1 MTYNQLWKRLTAIYN
16 EREAQAIVR
25 TVLDALFGM
34 SLTDICLGKVT
45 QLSADDTTRLEKI
58 IQRLEKSEPVQY
70 VLGAEWFA
78 GRLFSVAPGV
88 LIPRPETEALVQ
100 WACDEAKEKEKED
113 NSKEERGEEEEG
125 SRKGEGSKKD
135 EAPKKEE
142 AQRKE
147 DASKKEEQL
156 LSSPS
161 KEEKEGSKK
170 GEASKKEEQ
179 LLSSPSKEEKEGSKK
194 GEASKKEE
202 QLLSSPSKEEK
213 EGSKKGE
220 ASKKEEQLLSSPSKE
235 EKEGLRKEA
244 EAPHPSILDIGTGSG
259 CIAIT
264 VALALPKAR
273 VTAWD
278 ISTDALT
285 IAAGNAHRLGASVRF
300 EHQDALSAPDDEER
314 WDVIVSNPPYICD
327 RERAD
332 MSDNVL
338 SYEPELALFVPDS
351 DPLLFYRAITRYA
364 SKALKPGG
372 RLLFETNTA
381 YAHEVAQA
389 MADEG
394 FTAIEVRND
403 CFGKPRMV
411 KGAFLKVKK

>member
-58 IQRLEKSEPVQY
+58 MQRLEKSEPVQY
-70 VLGAEWFA
+70 VLGAGWFA
-78 GRLFSVAPGV
+78 GRLFDVAPGV
-88 LIPRPETEALVQ
+88 LIPRPETEDLVK

-113 NSKEERGEEEEG
+113 NSKEERGKEEKEV
-125 SRKGEGSKKD
+125 SKKGE
-135 EAPKKEE
+135 AP
-142 AQRKE
+142 Q
-147 DASKKEEQL
+147 KEEQL
-156 LSSPS
+156 LSSPL
-161 KEEKEGSKK
+161 KEEEEGLRK
-170 GEASKKEEQ
+170 GKDASQKEEQ
-179 LLSSPSKEEKEGSKK
+179 LLSSP
-194 GEASKKEE
+194 
-202 QLLSSPSKEEK
+202 L
-213 EGSKKGE
+213 
-220 ASKKEEQLLSSPSKE
+220 KE
-235 EKEGLRKEA
+235 EKEGLRKGEDA
-244 EAPHPSILDIGTGSG
+244 SQKEEQLLSSLFKNNKEVSEKGEEAPHPSILDIGTGSG

-264 VALALPKAR
+264 VALALPQAR

-278 ISTDALT
+278 ISTDALA

-300 EHQDALSAPDDEER
+300 EHQDALNAPDDEER

-338 SYEPELALFVPDS
+338 SYEPELALFVPDN
-351 DPLLFYRAITRYA
+351 DPLLFYRAIARYA

-381 YAHEVAQA
+381 YVHEVAQA
-389 MADEG
+389 LANEG

-411 KGAFLKVKK
+411 KGTFFKGKKVKR

>member
-58 IQRLEKSEPVQY
+58 MQRLEKSEPVQY
-70 VLGAEWFA
+70 VLGAGWFA
-78 GRLFSVAPGV
+78 GRLFDVAPGV
-88 LIPRPETEALVQ
+88 LIPRPETEDLVK

-113 NSKEERGEEEEG
+113 NSKEERGKEEKEV
-125 SRKGEGSKKD
+125 SKKGE
-135 EAPKKEE
+135 AP
-142 AQRKE
+142 Q
-147 DASKKEEQL
+147 KEEQL
-156 LSSPS
+156 LSSPL
-161 KEEKEGSKK
+161 KEEE
-170 GEASKKEEQ
+170 
-179 LLSSPSKEEKEGSKK
+179 
-194 GEASKKEE
+194 
-202 QLLSSPSKEEK
+202 
-213 EGSKKGE
+213 
-220 ASKKEEQLLSSPSKE
+220 
-235 EKEGLRKEA
+235 EGLRKGKDASQKEEQPLSSPLKEEEKGLRKGKDA
-244 EAPHPSILDIGTGSG
+244 SQKEEQHLSSLLKSNKEVSEKGEEVPHPSILDIGTGSG

-264 VALALPKAR
+264 VALALPQAR

-278 ISTDALT
+278 ISTDALA

-327 RERAD
+327 KERAD

-351 DPLLFYRAITRYA
+351 DPLLFYRAIARYA

-389 MADEG
+389 MANEG

-403 CFGKPRMV
+403 CFGKARMV
-411 KGAFLKVKK
+411 KGDFLKVKR

>member
-58 IQRLEKSEPVQY
+58 MQRLEKSEPVQY

-78 GRLFSVAPGV
+78 GRLFDVAPGV
-88 LIPRPETEALVQ
+88 LIPRPETEDLVK

-113 NSKEERGEEEEG
+113 NSKEERG
-125 SRKGEGSKKD
+125 
-135 EAPKKEE
+135 
-142 AQRKE
+142 
-147 DASKKEEQL
+147 
-156 LSSPS
+156 
-161 KEEKEGSKK
+161 KEEKEVSKK
-170 GEASKKEEQ
+170 GEV
-179 LLSSPSKEEKEGSKK
+179 
-194 GEASKKEE
+194 
-202 QLLSSPSKEEK
+202 
-213 EGSKKGE
+213 
-220 ASKKEEQLLSSPSKE
+220 
-235 EKEGLRKEA
+235 
-244 EAPHPSILDIGTGSG
+244 PHPSILDIGTGSG

-264 VALALPKAR
+264 VALALPQAR

-278 ISTDALT
+278 ISTDALA

-300 EHQDALSAPDDEER
+300 EHQDALSAPDDKER

-351 DPLLFYRAITRYA
+351 DPLLFYRAIARYA

-381 YAHEVAQA
+381 YAHEVAQT
-389 MADEG
+389 MANEG

-411 KGAFLKVKK
+411 KGDFIREE

>member
-1 MTYNQLWKRLTAIYN
+1 MTYNQLWKRLTVIYN

-25 TVLDALFGM
+25 TVLDVLFGM

-58 IQRLEKSEPVQY
+58 MQRLEKSEPVQY

-78 GRLFSVAPGV
+78 GRLFDVAPGV
-88 LIPRPETEALVQ
+88 LIPRPETEELVK
-100 WACDEAKEKEKED
+100 WTCDEAKEKEKED
-113 NSKEERGEEEEG
+113 NSKEERG
-125 SRKGEGSKKD
+125 
-135 EAPKKEE
+135 
-142 AQRKE
+142 
-147 DASKKEEQL
+147 
-156 LSSPS
+156 
-161 KEEKEGSKK
+161 KEEKEVSKK
-170 GEASKKEEQ
+170 GE
-179 LLSSPSKEEKEGSKK
+179 
-194 GEASKKEE
+194 
-202 QLLSSPSKEEK
+202 
-213 EGSKKGE
+213 
-220 ASKKEEQLLSSPSKE
+220 
-235 EKEGLRKEA
+235 

-264 VALALPKAR
+264 VALALPQAR

-278 ISTDALT
+278 ISTDALA

-351 DPLLFYRAITRYA
+351 DPLLFYRAIARYA

-381 YAHEVAQA
+381 YAHEVAQV
-389 MADEG
+389 MADKG

-411 KGAFLKVKK
+411 KGAFIREE

>member
-58 IQRLEKSEPVQY
+58 MQRLEKSEPVQY

-78 GRLFSVAPGV
+78 GRLFDVAPGV
-88 LIPRPETEALVQ
+88 LIPRPETEDLVK

-113 NSKEERGEEEEG
+113 NSKEERGKEEKEV
-125 SRKGEGSKKD
+125 SKKGE
-135 EAPKKEE
+135 AP
-142 AQRKE
+142 Q
-147 DASKKEEQL
+147 KEEQL
-156 LSSPS
+156 LSSTL
-161 KEEKEGSKK
+161 KEEE
-170 GEASKKEEQ
+170 
-179 LLSSPSKEEKEGSKK
+179 
-194 GEASKKEE
+194 
-202 QLLSSPSKEEK
+202 
-213 EGSKKGE
+213 
-220 ASKKEEQLLSSPSKE
+220 
-235 EKEGLRKEA
+235 EGLRKGKDASQKEEQPLSSPLKEEEERLRKGKDA
-244 EAPHPSILDIGTGSG
+244 SQKEEQHLSSLLKSNKEVSEKGEEVPHPSILDIGTGSG

-264 VALALPKAR
+264 VALALPQAR

-278 ISTDALT
+278 ISTDALA

-300 EHQDALSAPDDEER
+300 EHQDALNAPDDEER

-327 RERAD
+327 KERAD

-351 DPLLFYRAITRYA
+351 DPLLFYRAIARYA

-381 YAHEVAQA
+381 YVHEVAQA
-389 MADEG
+389 MANEG

-403 CFGKPRMV
+403 CFGKARMV
-411 KGAFLKVKK
+411 KGDFLKVKK

>member
-1 MTYNQLWKRLTAIYN
+1 MTYNQLWKRLTVIYN

-25 TVLDALFGM
+25 TVLDVLFGM

-58 IQRLEKSEPVQY
+58 MQRLEKSEPVQY

-78 GRLFSVAPGV
+78 GRLFDVAPGV
-88 LIPRPETEALVQ
+88 LIPRPETEDLVK

-113 NSKEERGEEEEG
+113 NSKEERG
-125 SRKGEGSKKD
+125 
-135 EAPKKEE
+135 
-142 AQRKE
+142 
-147 DASKKEEQL
+147 
-156 LSSPS
+156 
-161 KEEKEGSKK
+161 KEEKEVSKK
-170 GEASKKEEQ
+170 GE
-179 LLSSPSKEEKEGSKK
+179 
-194 GEASKKEE
+194 
-202 QLLSSPSKEEK
+202 
-213 EGSKKGE
+213 
-220 ASKKEEQLLSSPSKE
+220 
-235 EKEGLRKEA
+235 

-264 VALALPKAR
+264 VALALPQAR

-278 ISTDALT
+278 ISTDALA

-351 DPLLFYRAITRYA
+351 DPLLFYRAIARYA

-381 YAHEVAQA
+381 YAHEVAQV
-389 MADEG
+389 MANEG

-411 KGAFLKVKK
+411 KGAFIREEGRVKNEE

>member
-58 IQRLEKSEPVQY
+58 MQRLEKSEPVQY

-78 GRLFSVAPGV
+78 GRLFDVAPGV
-88 LIPRPETEALVQ
+88 LIPRPETEYLVK
-100 WACDEAKEKEKED
+100 WACDEAKEKED
-113 NSKEERGEEEEG
+113 NSKEERG
-125 SRKGEGSKKD
+125 
-135 EAPKKEE
+135 KEE
-142 AQRKE
+142 KE
-147 DASKKEEQL
+147 DSKKEEV
-156 LSSPS
+156 
-161 KEEKEGSKK
+161 
-170 GEASKKEEQ
+170 
-179 LLSSPSKEEKEGSKK
+179 
-194 GEASKKEE
+194 
-202 QLLSSPSKEEK
+202 
-213 EGSKKGE
+213 
-220 ASKKEEQLLSSPSKE
+220 
-235 EKEGLRKEA
+235 
-244 EAPHPSILDIGTGSG
+244 PHPSILDIGTGSG

-264 VALALPKAR
+264 VALALPQAR

-278 ISTDALT
+278 ISTDALA

-351 DPLLFYRAITRYA
+351 DPLLFYRAIARYA

-389 MADEG
+389 MANEG

-411 KGAFLKVKK
+411 KGDFIREE

>member
-1 MTYNQLWKRLTAIYN
+1 MTYNQLWKRLTVIYN

-58 IQRLEKSEPVQY
+58 MQRLEKSEPVQY

-78 GRLFSVAPGV
+78 GRLFDVAPGV
-88 LIPRPETEALVQ
+88 LIPRPETEDLVK
-100 WACDEAKEKEKED
+100 WACDEAKEKEKQD
-113 NSKEERGEEEEG
+113 NSKEERG
-125 SRKGEGSKKD
+125 
-135 EAPKKEE
+135 
-142 AQRKE
+142 
-147 DASKKEEQL
+147 
-156 LSSPS
+156 
-161 KEEKEGSKK
+161 KEEKEVSKK
-170 GEASKKEEQ
+170 GE
-179 LLSSPSKEEKEGSKK
+179 
-194 GEASKKEE
+194 
-202 QLLSSPSKEEK
+202 
-213 EGSKKGE
+213 
-220 ASKKEEQLLSSPSKE
+220 
-235 EKEGLRKEA
+235 

-264 VALALPKAR
+264 VALALPQAR

-278 ISTDALT
+278 ISTDALA

-351 DPLLFYRAITRYA
+351 DPLLFYRAIAHYA

-381 YAHEVAQA
+381 YAHEVAQT

-411 KGAFLKVKK
+411 KGAFIREE

>member
-58 IQRLEKSEPVQY
+58 MQRLEKSEPVQY
-70 VLGAEWFA
+70 VLGAGWFA
-78 GRLFSVAPGV
+78 GRLFDVAPGV
-88 LIPRPETEALVQ
+88 LIPRPETEDLVK

-113 NSKEERGEEEEG
+113 NSKEERGKEEKEI
-125 SRKGEGSKKD
+125 SKKGE
-135 EAPKKEE
+135 AP
-142 AQRKE
+142 Q
-147 DASKKEEQL
+147 KEEQL
-156 LSSPS
+156 LSSPL
-161 KEEKEGSKK
+161 KEEEEGLRK
-170 GEASKKEEQ
+170 GEDASQKEEQ
-179 LLSSPSKEEKEGSKK
+179 PLSS
-194 GEASKKEE
+194 
-202 QLLSSPSKEEK
+202 LL
-213 EGSKKGE
+213 
-220 ASKKEEQLLSSPSKE
+220 KE
-235 EKEGLRKEA
+235 EKEGLRKGEDA
-244 EAPHPSILDIGTGSG
+244 SQKEEQHLSSLLKSNKEVSEKGEEVPHPSILDIGTGSG

-264 VALALPKAR
+264 VALALPQAR

-278 ISTDALT
+278 ISTDALA

-300 EHQDALSAPDDEER
+300 EHQDALNAPDDEER

-338 SYEPELALFVPDS
+338 SYEPKLALFVPDS
-351 DPLLFYRAITRYA
+351 DPLLFYRAIARYA

-381 YAHEVAQA
+381 YVHEVAQT

-411 KGAFLKVKK
+411 KGTFFKGKKVKR

>member
-58 IQRLEKSEPVQY
+58 MQRLEKSEPVQY

-78 GRLFSVAPGV
+78 GRLFDVAPGV
-88 LIPRPETEALVQ
+88 LIPRPETEDLVK

-113 NSKEERGEEEEG
+113 NSKEERGKEEKEI
-125 SRKGEGSKKD
+125 SKKGE
-135 EAPKKEE
+135 AP
-142 AQRKE
+142 Q
-147 DASKKEEQL
+147 KEEQL
-156 LSSPS
+156 LSSP
-161 KEEKEGSKK
+161 
-170 GEASKKEEQ
+170 
-179 LLSSPSKEEKEGSKK
+179 L
-194 GEASKKEE
+194 
-202 QLLSSPSKEEK
+202 
-213 EGSKKGE
+213 
-220 ASKKEEQLLSSPSKE
+220 KE
-235 EKEGLRKEA
+235 EKEGLRKWEDA
-244 EAPHPSILDIGTGSG
+244 PQKEEQPLSSLLKEEKEGLRKGEDASQKEEQPLSSLLKNNKEVSEKGEEVPHPSILDIGTGSG

-264 VALALPKAR
+264 VALALPQAR

-278 ISTDALT
+278 ISTDALA

-300 EHQDALSAPDDEER
+300 EHQDALNAPDDEER

-327 RERAD
+327 KERAD

-351 DPLLFYRAITRYA
+351 DPLLFYRAIARYA

-381 YAHEVAQA
+381 YVHEVAQA
-389 MADEG
+389 MANEG

-411 KGAFLKVKK
+411 KGDFLKVKK

>member
-1 MTYNQLWKRLTAIYN
+1 MTYNQLWKRLTVIYN

-58 IQRLEKSEPVQY
+58 MQRLEKSEPVQY

-78 GRLFSVAPGV
+78 GRLFDVAPGV
-88 LIPRPETEALVQ
+88 LIPRPETEDLVK

-113 NSKEERGEEEEG
+113 NSKEERGKEEKEVSKKREAQKKEEQPLSSPLKEEEEG
-125 SRKGEGSKKD
+125 LRKGK
-135 EAPKKEE
+135 
-142 AQRKE
+142 
-147 DASKKEEQL
+147 DASQKEEQL
-156 LSSPS
+156 LSSLFKNN
-161 KEEKEGSKK
+161 KEVPEK
-170 GEASKKEEQ
+170 GE
-179 LLSSPSKEEKEGSKK
+179 
-194 GEASKKEE
+194 
-202 QLLSSPSKEEK
+202 
-213 EGSKKGE
+213 
-220 ASKKEEQLLSSPSKE
+220 
-235 EKEGLRKEA
+235 

-264 VALALPKAR
+264 VALALPQAR

-278 ISTDALT
+278 ISTDALA

-351 DPLLFYRAITRYA
+351 DPLLFYRAIARYA

-381 YAHEVAQA
+381 YTHEVAQV

-411 KGAFLKVKK
+411 KGAFIREE

>member
-58 IQRLEKSEPVQY
+58 MQRLEKSEPVQY
-70 VLGAEWFA
+70 VLGAGWFA
-78 GRLFSVAPGV
+78 GRLFDVAPGV
-88 LIPRPETEALVQ
+88 LIPRPETEDLVK

-113 NSKEERGEEEEG
+113 NSKEERGKEEKEV
-125 SRKGEGSKKD
+125 SKKGE
-135 EAPKKEE
+135 AP
-142 AQRKE
+142 Q
-147 DASKKEEQL
+147 KEEQL
-156 LSSPS
+156 LSSPL
-161 KEEKEGSKK
+161 KEEE
-170 GEASKKEEQ
+170 
-179 LLSSPSKEEKEGSKK
+179 
-194 GEASKKEE
+194 
-202 QLLSSPSKEEK
+202 
-213 EGSKKGE
+213 
-220 ASKKEEQLLSSPSKE
+220 
-235 EKEGLRKEA
+235 EGLRKGKDASQKEEQPLSSPLKEEEEGLRKGKDA
-244 EAPHPSILDIGTGSG
+244 SQKEEQPLSSLLKSNKEVSEKGEEVPHPSILDIGTGSG

-264 VALALPKAR
+264 VALALPQAR

-278 ISTDALT
+278 ISTDALA

-300 EHQDALSAPDDEER
+300 EHQDALNAPDDEER

-351 DPLLFYRAITRYA
+351 DPLLFYRAIARYA

-389 MADEG
+389 MANEG

-411 KGAFLKVKK
+411 KGDFLKVKK

>member
-88 LIPRPETEALVQ
+88 LIPRPETEDLVK

-113 NSKEERGEEEEG
+113 NSKEERG
-125 SRKGEGSKKD
+125 
-135 EAPKKEE
+135 
-142 AQRKE
+142 
-147 DASKKEEQL
+147 
-156 LSSPS
+156 
-161 KEEKEGSKK
+161 KEEKED
-170 GEASKKEEQ
+170 SKKE
-179 LLSSPSKEEKEGSKK
+179 
-194 GEASKKEE
+194 
-202 QLLSSPSKEEK
+202 
-213 EGSKKGE
+213 
-220 ASKKEEQLLSSPSKE
+220 
-235 EKEGLRKEA
+235 

-264 VALALPKAR
+264 VALALPQAR

-278 ISTDALT
+278 ISTDALA

-351 DPLLFYRAITRYA
+351 DPLLFYRAIARYA

-389 MADEG
+389 MANEG

-411 KGAFLKVKK
+411 KGAFIREELIK

>member
-58 IQRLEKSEPVQY
+58 MQRLEKSEPVQY

-78 GRLFSVAPGV
+78 GRLFDVAPGV
-88 LIPRPETEALVQ
+88 LIPRPETEDLVK

-113 NSKEERGEEEEG
+113 NSKEERGKEEKEV
-125 SRKGEGSKKD
+125 SKKGE
-135 EAPKKEE
+135 AP
-142 AQRKE
+142 Q
-147 DASKKEEQL
+147 KEEQL
-156 LSSPS
+156 LSSPL
-161 KEEKEGSKK
+161 KEEE
-170 GEASKKEEQ
+170 
-179 LLSSPSKEEKEGSKK
+179 
-194 GEASKKEE
+194 
-202 QLLSSPSKEEK
+202 
-213 EGSKKGE
+213 
-220 ASKKEEQLLSSPSKE
+220 
-235 EKEGLRKEA
+235 EGLRKGKDASQKE
-244 EAPHPSILDIGTGSG
+244 EQPLSSLLKNNKEVSEKGEEVPHPSILDIGTGSG

-264 VALALPKAR
+264 VALALPQAR

-278 ISTDALT
+278 ISTDALA

-327 RERAD
+327 KERAD

-351 DPLLFYRAITRYA
+351 DPLLFYRAIARYA

-381 YAHEVAQA
+381 YVHEVAQA
-389 MADEG
+389 MANEG

-411 KGAFLKVKK
+411 KGDFLKVKKG

>member
-58 IQRLEKSEPVQY
+58 MQRLEKSEPVQY

-78 GRLFSVAPGV
+78 GRLFDVAPGV
-88 LIPRPETEALVQ
+88 LIPRPETEELVK
-100 WACDEAKEKEKED
+100 WTCDEAKEKEKED
-113 NSKEERGEEEEG
+113 NSKEERG
-125 SRKGEGSKKD
+125 
-135 EAPKKEE
+135 
-142 AQRKE
+142 
-147 DASKKEEQL
+147 
-156 LSSPS
+156 
-161 KEEKEGSKK
+161 KEEKEVSKK
-170 GEASKKEEQ
+170 GE
-179 LLSSPSKEEKEGSKK
+179 
-194 GEASKKEE
+194 
-202 QLLSSPSKEEK
+202 
-213 EGSKKGE
+213 
-220 ASKKEEQLLSSPSKE
+220 
-235 EKEGLRKEA
+235 

-264 VALALPKAR
+264 VALALPQAR

-278 ISTDALT
+278 ISTDALA

-338 SYEPELALFVPDS
+338 SYEPELALFVPDN
-351 DPLLFYRAITRYA
+351 DPLLFYRAIAHYA
-364 SKALKPGG
+364 SKALKPSG

-381 YAHEVAQA
+381 YAHEVAQT

-411 KGAFLKVKK
+411 KGAFIREE

>member
-78 GRLFSVAPGV
+78 GRLFGVAPGV
-88 LIPRPETEALVQ
+88 LIPRPETEDLVK

-113 NSKEERGEEEEG
+113 NSKKERGKEEKED
-125 SRKGEGSKKD
+125 SKKG

-142 AQRKE
+142 QN
-147 DASKKEEQL
+147 
-156 LSSPS
+156 LSSPL
-161 KEEKEGSKK
+161 KEEKEGLR
-170 GEASKKEEQ
+170 KEE
-179 LLSSPSKEEKEGSKK
+179 
-194 GEASKKEE
+194 
-202 QLLSSPSKEEK
+202 
-213 EGSKKGE
+213 E

-235 EKEGLRKEA
+235 EKEGLRKEEEA
-244 EAPHPSILDIGTGSG
+244 PKKEEQLQSSPFKNNKEVSKKGEEAPHPSILDIGTGSG

-264 VALALPKAR
+264 VALTMPQAC

-278 ISTDALT
+278 ISPDALA
-285 IAAGNAHRLGASVRF
+285 IAAGNAHKLGASVRF
-300 EHQDALSAPDDEER
+300 EHQDALSAPDDKER

-351 DPLLFYRAITRYA
+351 DPLLFYRAIAHYA

-411 KGAFLKVKK
+411 KGAVLKVKK

>member
-58 IQRLEKSEPVQY
+58 MQRLEKSEPVQY

-78 GRLFSVAPGV
+78 GRLFDVAPGV
-88 LIPRPETEALVQ
+88 LIPRPETEDLVK
-100 WACDEAKEKEKED
+100 WTCDEAKEKEKED
-113 NSKEERGEEEEG
+113 NSKEERGKEEKENPK
-125 SRKGEGSKKD
+125 KGE
-135 EAPKKEE
+135 
-142 AQRKE
+142 AQ
-147 DASKKEEQL
+147 KKEEQL
-156 LSSPS
+156 LSSLLKNN
-161 KEEKEGSKK
+161 KEVPKK
-170 GEASKKEEQ
+170 GE
-179 LLSSPSKEEKEGSKK
+179 
-194 GEASKKEE
+194 
-202 QLLSSPSKEEK
+202 
-213 EGSKKGE
+213 
-220 ASKKEEQLLSSPSKE
+220 
-235 EKEGLRKEA
+235 

-264 VALALPKAR
+264 VALTLPQAR

-278 ISTDALT
+278 ISTDALA

-338 SYEPELALFVPDS
+338 SYEPELALFVPDN
-351 DPLLFYRAITRYA
+351 DPFLFYRAIASYA

-389 MADEG
+389 MANEG

-411 KGAFLKVKK
+411 KGDFFKGKKVKR

>member
-1 MTYNQLWKRLTAIYN
+1 MTYNQLWKRLTVIYN

-58 IQRLEKSEPVQY
+58 MQRLEKSEPVQY

-78 GRLFSVAPGV
+78 GRLFDVAPGV
-88 LIPRPETEALVQ
+88 LIPRPETEDLVK
-100 WACDEAKEKEKED
+100 WTCDEAKEKEKED
-113 NSKEERGEEEEG
+113 NSKEERG
-125 SRKGEGSKKD
+125 
-135 EAPKKEE
+135 
-142 AQRKE
+142 
-147 DASKKEEQL
+147 
-156 LSSPS
+156 
-161 KEEKEGSKK
+161 KEEKEVSEK
-170 GEASKKEEQ
+170 GE
-179 LLSSPSKEEKEGSKK
+179 
-194 GEASKKEE
+194 
-202 QLLSSPSKEEK
+202 
-213 EGSKKGE
+213 
-220 ASKKEEQLLSSPSKE
+220 
-235 EKEGLRKEA
+235 

-264 VALALPKAR
+264 VALALPQAR

-278 ISTDALT
+278 ISTDALA

-300 EHQDALSAPDDEER
+300 EHQDALSAPDDEAC

-332 MSDNVL
+332 MSDNVI
-338 SYEPELALFVPDS
+338 SYEPELALFVPDN
-351 DPLLFYRAITRYA
+351 DPLLFYHAIARYA

-381 YAHEVAQA
+381 YAHEVAQT
-389 MADEG
+389 MANEG

-411 KGAFLKVKK
+411 KGAFIREE

>member
-1 MTYNQLWKRLTAIYN
+1 MTYNQLWKRLTVIYN

-58 IQRLEKSEPVQY
+58 MQRLEKSEPVQY

-78 GRLFSVAPGV
+78 GRLFDVAPGV
-88 LIPRPETEALVQ
+88 LIPRPETEDLVK

-113 NSKEERGEEEEG
+113 NSKEERG
-125 SRKGEGSKKD
+125 
-135 EAPKKEE
+135 
-142 AQRKE
+142 
-147 DASKKEEQL
+147 
-156 LSSPS
+156 
-161 KEEKEGSKK
+161 KEEKEVSKK
-170 GEASKKEEQ
+170 G
-179 LLSSPSKEEKEGSKK
+179 
-194 GEASKKEE
+194 
-202 QLLSSPSKEEK
+202 
-213 EGSKKGE
+213 
-220 ASKKEEQLLSSPSKE
+220 
-235 EKEGLRKEA
+235 

-264 VALALPKAR
+264 VALALPQAR

-278 ISTDALT
+278 ISTDALA

-300 EHQDALSAPDDEER
+300 EHQDALSAPDDEAC

-327 RERAD
+327 KERAD

-338 SYEPELALFVPDS
+338 SYEPELALFVPDN
-351 DPLLFYRAITRYA
+351 DPLLFYRAIARYA

-381 YAHEVAQA
+381 YAHEVAQV
-389 MADEG
+389 MANEG

-411 KGAFLKVKK
+411 KGAFIREE

>member
-58 IQRLEKSEPVQY
+58 MQRLEKSEPVQY

-78 GRLFSVAPGV
+78 GRLFDVAPGV
-88 LIPRPETEALVQ
+88 LIPRPETEDLVK
-100 WACDEAKEKEKED
+100 WACDEAKGKEKED
-113 NSKEERGEEEEG
+113 NSKEERGKEEKEV
-125 SRKGEGSKKD
+125 SKKR

-142 AQRKE
+142 QP
-147 DASKKEEQL
+147 
-156 LSSPS
+156 LSYP
-161 KEEKEGSKK
+161 
-170 GEASKKEEQ
+170 
-179 LLSSPSKEEKEGSKK
+179 L
-194 GEASKKEE
+194 
-202 QLLSSPSKEEK
+202 
-213 EGSKKGE
+213 
-220 ASKKEEQLLSSPSKE
+220 KE
-235 EKEGLRKEA
+235 EKEGLRKGEDA
-244 EAPHPSILDIGTGSG
+244 SQKEEQLLSSLLKNNKEVSKKGEEAPHPSILDIGTGSG

-264 VALALPKAR
+264 VALALPQAR

-278 ISTDALT
+278 ISTDALA

-300 EHQDALSAPDDEER
+300 EHQDALSAPDDEAC

>member
-58 IQRLEKSEPVQY
+58 MQRLEKSEPVQY

-78 GRLFSVAPGV
+78 GRLFDVAPGV
-88 LIPRPETEALVQ
+88 LIPRPETEDLVK

-113 NSKEERGEEEEG
+113 NSKEERGKEEKEI
-125 SRKGEGSKKD
+125 SKKGE
-135 EAPKKEE
+135 AP
-142 AQRKE
+142 Q
-147 DASKKEEQL
+147 KEEQL
-156 LSSPS
+156 LSSPL
-161 KEEKEGSKK
+161 KEEE
-170 GEASKKEEQ
+170 
-179 LLSSPSKEEKEGSKK
+179 
-194 GEASKKEE
+194 
-202 QLLSSPSKEEK
+202 
-213 EGSKKGE
+213 
-220 ASKKEEQLLSSPSKE
+220 
-235 EKEGLRKEA
+235 EGLRKGKDASQKE
-244 EAPHPSILDIGTGSG
+244 EQHLSSLLKSNKEVSEKGEEVPHPSILDIGTGSG

-264 VALALPKAR
+264 VALALPQAR

-278 ISTDALT
+278 ISTDALA

-327 RERAD
+327 KERAD

-351 DPLLFYRAITRYA
+351 DPLLFYRAIARYA

-381 YAHEVAQA
+381 YAHEVAQT
-389 MADEG
+389 MANEG

-411 KGAFLKVKK
+411 KGTFFKGKKVKR

>member
-58 IQRLEKSEPVQY
+58 MQRLEKSEPVQY

-78 GRLFSVAPGV
+78 GRLFDVAPGV
-88 LIPRPETEALVQ
+88 LIPRPETEDLVK
-100 WACDEAKEKEKED
+100 WACDEAKEKEKEKED
-113 NSKEERGEEEEG
+113 NSKEERGKEEKEVSKKREAQKKEEQPLSSPLKEEEEG
-125 SRKGEGSKKD
+125 LRKGK
-135 EAPKKEE
+135 
-142 AQRKE
+142 

-156 LSSPS
+156 LSSLFKNN
-161 KEEKEGSKK
+161 KEVPEK
-170 GEASKKEEQ
+170 GE
-179 LLSSPSKEEKEGSKK
+179 
-194 GEASKKEE
+194 
-202 QLLSSPSKEEK
+202 
-213 EGSKKGE
+213 
-220 ASKKEEQLLSSPSKE
+220 
-235 EKEGLRKEA
+235 

-264 VALALPKAR
+264 VALALPQAR

-278 ISTDALT
+278 ISTDALA

-300 EHQDALSAPDDEER
+300 EHQNALSAPDDEER

-338 SYEPELALFVPDS
+338 SYEPELALFVPDN
-351 DPLLFYRAITRYA
+351 DPLLFYRAIARYA

-381 YAHEVAQA
+381 YAHEVAQT

-411 KGAFLKVKK
+411 KGAFIREE

>member
-58 IQRLEKSEPVQY
+58 MQRLEKSEPVQY

-78 GRLFSVAPGV
+78 GRLFDVAPGV
-88 LIPRPETEALVQ
+88 LIPRPETEDLVK

-113 NSKEERGEEEEG
+113 NSKEERG
-125 SRKGEGSKKD
+125 
-135 EAPKKEE
+135 
-142 AQRKE
+142 
-147 DASKKEEQL
+147 
-156 LSSPS
+156 
-161 KEEKEGSKK
+161 KEEKEVSKK

-179 LLSSPSKEEKEGSKK
+179 PLSSPLKEEKEGLRK
-194 GEASKKEE
+194 GEDAPQKEE
-202 QLLSSPSKEEK
+202 QLLSSPLKEEEEGLRKGKDASQK
-213 EGSKKGE
+213 EEQHLSSLLKSNKEVSKKGE
-220 ASKKEEQLLSSPSKE
+220 EV
-235 EKEGLRKEA
+235 
-244 EAPHPSILDIGTGSG
+244 PHPLILDIGTGSG

-264 VALALPKAR
+264 VALALPQAR

-278 ISTDALT
+278 ISTDALA

-300 EHQDALSAPDDEER
+300 EHQDALNAPDDEER

-351 DPLLFYRAITRYA
+351 DPLLFYRAIARYA

-381 YAHEVAQA
+381 YVHEVAQA
-389 MADEG
+389 MANEG

-411 KGAFLKVKK
+411 KGDFLKVKKG

>member
-58 IQRLEKSEPVQY
+58 MQRLEKSEPVQY

-78 GRLFSVAPGV
+78 GRLFDVAPGV
-88 LIPRPETEALVQ
+88 LIPRPETEDLVK

-113 NSKEERGEEEEG
+113 NSKEERGKEEKEV
-125 SRKGEGSKKD
+125 SKKGE
-135 EAPKKEE
+135 AP
-142 AQRKE
+142 Q
-147 DASKKEEQL
+147 KEEQL
-156 LSSPS
+156 LSSPL
-161 KEEKEGSKK
+161 KEEE
-170 GEASKKEEQ
+170 
-179 LLSSPSKEEKEGSKK
+179 
-194 GEASKKEE
+194 
-202 QLLSSPSKEEK
+202 
-213 EGSKKGE
+213 
-220 ASKKEEQLLSSPSKE
+220 
-235 EKEGLRKEA
+235 EGLRKGKDASQKE
-244 EAPHPSILDIGTGSG
+244 EQHLSSLLKSNKEVSEKGEEVPHPSILDIGTGSG

-264 VALALPKAR
+264 VALALPQAR

-278 ISTDALT
+278 ISTDALA

-300 EHQDALSAPDDEER
+300 EHQDALNAPDDEER

-327 RERAD
+327 KERAD

-351 DPLLFYRAITRYA
+351 DPLLFYRAIARYA

-411 KGAFLKVKK
+411 KGAFLKVKKG

>member
-58 IQRLEKSEPVQY
+58 MQRLEKSEPVQY
-70 VLGAEWFA
+70 VLGAGWFA
-78 GRLFSVAPGV
+78 GRLFDVAPGV
-88 LIPRPETEALVQ
+88 LIPRPETEDLVK

-113 NSKEERGEEEEG
+113 NSKEERG
-125 SRKGEGSKKD
+125 
-135 EAPKKEE
+135 
-142 AQRKE
+142 
-147 DASKKEEQL
+147 
-156 LSSPS
+156 
-161 KEEKEGSKK
+161 KEEKEVPKK
-170 GEASKKEEQ
+170 GE
-179 LLSSPSKEEKEGSKK
+179 
-194 GEASKKEE
+194 
-202 QLLSSPSKEEK
+202 
-213 EGSKKGE
+213 
-220 ASKKEEQLLSSPSKE
+220 
-235 EKEGLRKEA
+235 

-264 VALALPKAR
+264 VALALPQAR

-278 ISTDALT
+278 ISTDALA

-351 DPLLFYRAITRYA
+351 DPLLFYRAIARYA

-381 YAHEVAQA
+381 YVHEVAQT
-389 MADEG
+389 MANEG

>member
-58 IQRLEKSEPVQY
+58 MQRLEKSEPVQY

-78 GRLFSVAPGV
+78 GRLFDVAPGV
-88 LIPRPETEALVQ
+88 LIPRPETEDLVK
-100 WACDEAKEKEKED
+100 WTCDEAKEKEKED
-113 NSKEERGEEEEG
+113 NSKEERG
-125 SRKGEGSKKD
+125 
-135 EAPKKEE
+135 
-142 AQRKE
+142 
-147 DASKKEEQL
+147 
-156 LSSPS
+156 
-161 KEEKEGSKK
+161 KEEKEVPKK
-170 GEASKKEEQ
+170 GE
-179 LLSSPSKEEKEGSKK
+179 
-194 GEASKKEE
+194 
-202 QLLSSPSKEEK
+202 
-213 EGSKKGE
+213 
-220 ASKKEEQLLSSPSKE
+220 
-235 EKEGLRKEA
+235 

-264 VALALPKAR
+264 VALALPQAR

-278 ISTDALT
+278 ISTDALA

-351 DPLLFYRAITRYA
+351 DPLLFYRAIARYA

-389 MADEG
+389 MANEG

-411 KGAFLKVKK
+411 KGAFFKGKKVKR

>member
-1 MTYNQLWKRLTAIYN
+1 MTYNQLWKRLTTIYN

-58 IQRLEKSEPVQY
+58 MQRLEKSEPVQY

-78 GRLFSVAPGV
+78 GRLFDVAPGV
-88 LIPRPETEALVQ
+88 LIPRPETEELVK
-100 WACDEAKEKEKED
+100 WTCDEAKEKEKED
-113 NSKEERGEEEEG
+113 NSKEERG
-125 SRKGEGSKKD
+125 
-135 EAPKKEE
+135 
-142 AQRKE
+142 
-147 DASKKEEQL
+147 
-156 LSSPS
+156 
-161 KEEKEGSKK
+161 KEEKEVSKK
-170 GEASKKEEQ
+170 GE
-179 LLSSPSKEEKEGSKK
+179 
-194 GEASKKEE
+194 
-202 QLLSSPSKEEK
+202 
-213 EGSKKGE
+213 
-220 ASKKEEQLLSSPSKE
+220 
-235 EKEGLRKEA
+235 

-264 VALALPKAR
+264 VALALPQAR

-278 ISTDALT
+278 ISTDALA

-351 DPLLFYRAITRYA
+351 DPLLFYRAIARYA

-381 YAHEVAQA
+381 YAHEVAQV

-411 KGAFLKVKK
+411 KGAFIREE

>member
-58 IQRLEKSEPVQY
+58 MQRLEKSEPVQY

-78 GRLFSVAPGV
+78 GRLFDVAPGV
-88 LIPRPETEALVQ
+88 LIPRPETEDLVK

-113 NSKEERGEEEEG
+113 NSKEERGKEEKEVSKKREALKKEEQPLSSPLKEEEEG
-125 SRKGEGSKKD
+125 LRKGED
-135 EAPKKEE
+135 AP
-142 AQRKE
+142 Q
-147 DASKKEEQL
+147 KEEQL
-156 LSSPS
+156 LSSP
-161 KEEKEGSKK
+161 
-170 GEASKKEEQ
+170 
-179 LLSSPSKEEKEGSKK
+179 L
-194 GEASKKEE
+194 
-202 QLLSSPSKEEK
+202 
-213 EGSKKGE
+213 
-220 ASKKEEQLLSSPSKE
+220 KE
-235 EKEGLRKEA
+235 EKEGLRKGKDASQKEEQLLSSLFKNNKEVSEKGE

-264 VALALPKAR
+264 VALALPQAR

-278 ISTDALT
+278 ISTDALA

-351 DPLLFYRAITRYA
+351 DPLLFYRAIARYA

-411 KGAFLKVKK
+411 KGAFLKVKR

>member
-58 IQRLEKSEPVQY
+58 MQRLEKSEPVQY

-78 GRLFSVAPGV
+78 GRLFDVAPGV
-88 LIPRPETEALVQ
+88 LIPRPETEDLVK
-100 WACDEAKEKEKED
+100 WACDEAKEKED
-113 NSKEERGEEEEG
+113 NSKEERGKEEKEV
-125 SRKGEGSKKD
+125 SKKGE
-135 EAPKKEE
+135 AP
-142 AQRKE
+142 Q
-147 DASKKEEQL
+147 KEEQL
-156 LSSPS
+156 LSSPL
-161 KEEKEGSKK
+161 KEEEEGLRK
-170 GEASKKEEQ
+170 GKDASQKEEQ
-179 LLSSPSKEEKEGSKK
+179 PLSS
-194 GEASKKEE
+194 
-202 QLLSSPSKEEK
+202 LL
-213 EGSKKGE
+213 
-220 ASKKEEQLLSSPSKE
+220 KE
-235 EKEGLRKEA
+235 EKEGLRKGEDA
-244 EAPHPSILDIGTGSG
+244 SQKEEQHLSSLLKSNKEVSEKGEEVPHPSILDIGTGSG

-264 VALALPKAR
+264 VALTLPQAR

-278 ISTDALT
+278 ISTDALA

-351 DPLLFYRAITRYA
+351 DPLLFYRAIARYA

-411 KGAFLKVKK
+411 KGDFLKVKK

>member
-58 IQRLEKSEPVQY
+58 MQRLEKSEPVQY
-70 VLGAEWFA
+70 VLGSEWFA
-78 GRLFSVAPGV
+78 GRLFDVAPGV
-88 LIPRPETEALVQ
+88 LIPRPETEDLVK

-113 NSKEERGEEEEG
+113 NSKEERG
-125 SRKGEGSKKD
+125 
-135 EAPKKEE
+135 
-142 AQRKE
+142 
-147 DASKKEEQL
+147 
-156 LSSPS
+156 
-161 KEEKEGSKK
+161 KEEKEVSKK
-170 GEASKKEEQ
+170 GE
-179 LLSSPSKEEKEGSKK
+179 
-194 GEASKKEE
+194 
-202 QLLSSPSKEEK
+202 
-213 EGSKKGE
+213 
-220 ASKKEEQLLSSPSKE
+220 
-235 EKEGLRKEA
+235 

-264 VALALPKAR
+264 VALALPQAR

-278 ISTDALT
+278 ISTDALA

-300 EHQDALSAPDDEER
+300 EHQDALSAPNDEER

-338 SYEPELALFVPDS
+338 SYEPELALFVPDN
-351 DPLLFYRAITRYA
+351 DPLLFYRAIAHYA

-411 KGAFLKVKK
+411 KGAFIREE

>member
-58 IQRLEKSEPVQY
+58 MQRLEKSEPVQY

-78 GRLFSVAPGV
+78 GRLFDVAPGV
-88 LIPRPETEALVQ
+88 LIPRPETEDLVK
-100 WACDEAKEKEKED
+100 WTCDEAKEKEY
-113 NSKEERGEEEEG
+113 NSKEERG
-125 SRKGEGSKKD
+125 
-135 EAPKKEE
+135 KEE
-142 AQRKE
+142 KE
-147 DASKKEEQL
+147 VSKKEEV
-156 LSSPS
+156 
-161 KEEKEGSKK
+161 
-170 GEASKKEEQ
+170 
-179 LLSSPSKEEKEGSKK
+179 
-194 GEASKKEE
+194 
-202 QLLSSPSKEEK
+202 
-213 EGSKKGE
+213 
-220 ASKKEEQLLSSPSKE
+220 
-235 EKEGLRKEA
+235 
-244 EAPHPSILDIGTGSG
+244 PHPSILDIGTGSG

-264 VALALPKAR
+264 VALALPQAR

-278 ISTDALT
+278 ISTDALD

-300 EHQDALSAPDDEER
+300 EHQDALNAPDDEER

-338 SYEPELALFVPDS
+338 SYEPELALFVPDN
-351 DPLLFYRAITRYA
+351 DPLLFYRAIARYA

-389 MADEG
+389 MANEG

-411 KGAFLKVKK
+411 KGAFIREE

>member
-1 MTYNQLWKRLTAIYN
+1 MTYNQLWKRLNAIYN

-58 IQRLEKSEPVQY
+58 MQRLEKSEPVQY

-78 GRLFSVAPGV
+78 GRLFDVAPGV
-88 LIPRPETEALVQ
+88 LIPRPETEDLVK

-113 NSKEERGEEEEG
+113 NSKEERGKEEKEVSKKGETPQKGEQPLSSPLKEEEEG
-125 SRKGEGSKKD
+125 LRKGK
-135 EAPKKEE
+135 
-142 AQRKE
+142 
-147 DASKKEEQL
+147 DASQKEEQL
-156 LSSPS
+156 LSSLLKS
-161 KEEKEGSKK
+161 NKEV
-170 GEASKKEEQ
+170 SKKEE
-179 LLSSPSKEEKEGSKK
+179 
-194 GEASKKEE
+194 
-202 QLLSSPSKEEK
+202 
-213 EGSKKGE
+213 
-220 ASKKEEQLLSSPSKE
+220 
-235 EKEGLRKEA
+235 

-264 VALALPKAR
+264 VALALPQAR

-278 ISTDALT
+278 ISTDALA

-332 MSDNVL
+332 MSDNVI
-338 SYEPELALFVPDS
+338 SYEPELALFVPDN
-351 DPLLFYRAITRYA
+351 DPLLFYRAIARYA

-411 KGAFLKVKK
+411 KGAFIREE

>member
-58 IQRLEKSEPVQY
+58 MQRLEKSEPVQY

-78 GRLFSVAPGV
+78 GRLFDVAPGV
-88 LIPRPETEALVQ
+88 LIPRPETEDLVK

-113 NSKEERGEEEEG
+113 NSKEERGKEEKEV
-125 SRKGEGSKKD
+125 SKKGE
-135 EAPKKEE
+135 AP
-142 AQRKE
+142 Q
-147 DASKKEEQL
+147 KEEQL
-156 LSSPS
+156 LSSPL
-161 KEEKEGSKK
+161 KEEE
-170 GEASKKEEQ
+170 
-179 LLSSPSKEEKEGSKK
+179 
-194 GEASKKEE
+194 
-202 QLLSSPSKEEK
+202 
-213 EGSKKGE
+213 
-220 ASKKEEQLLSSPSKE
+220 
-235 EKEGLRKEA
+235 EGLRKGKDASQKE
-244 EAPHPSILDIGTGSG
+244 EQPLSSLLKNNKEVSEKGEEVPHPSILDIGTGSG

-264 VALALPKAR
+264 VALALPQAR

-278 ISTDALT
+278 ISTDALA

-327 RERAD
+327 KERAD

-351 DPLLFYRAITRYA
+351 DPLLFYRAIARYA

-381 YAHEVAQA
+381 YAHEVAQT
-389 MADEG
+389 MANEG

-411 KGAFLKVKK
+411 KGDFLKVKK

>member
-58 IQRLEKSEPVQY
+58 MQRLEKSEPVQY
-70 VLGAEWFA
+70 VLGAGWFA
-78 GRLFSVAPGV
+78 GRLFDVAPGV
-88 LIPRPETEALVQ
+88 LIPRPETEDLVK

-113 NSKEERGEEEEG
+113 NSKEERG
-125 SRKGEGSKKD
+125 
-135 EAPKKEE
+135 
-142 AQRKE
+142 
-147 DASKKEEQL
+147 
-156 LSSPS
+156 
-161 KEEKEGSKK
+161 KEEKEVSKK
-170 GEASKKEEQ
+170 GEAPQKEEQ
-179 LLSSPSKEEKEGSKK
+179 PLSSPLKEEE
-194 GEASKKEE
+194 
-202 QLLSSPSKEEK
+202 
-213 EGSKKGE
+213 
-220 ASKKEEQLLSSPSKE
+220 
-235 EKEGLRKEA
+235 EGLRKGKDASQKE
-244 EAPHPSILDIGTGSG
+244 EQPLSSLLKSNKEVSEKGEEVPHPSILDIGTGSG

-264 VALALPKAR
+264 VALALPQAR

-278 ISTDALT
+278 ISTDALA

-300 EHQDALSAPDDEER
+300 EHQDALTAPDDEAR

-351 DPLLFYRAITRYA
+351 DPLLFYRAIARYA

-411 KGAFLKVKK
+411 KGAFLKVKKADAFIREE

>member
-58 IQRLEKSEPVQY
+58 MQRLEKSEPVQY
-70 VLGAEWFA
+70 VLGAGWFA
-78 GRLFSVAPGV
+78 GRLFDVAPGV
-88 LIPRPETEALVQ
+88 LIPRPETEDLVK

-113 NSKEERGEEEEG
+113 NSKEERGKEEKEV
-125 SRKGEGSKKD
+125 SKKGE
-135 EAPKKEE
+135 AP
-142 AQRKE
+142 Q
-147 DASKKEEQL
+147 KEEQL
-156 LSSPS
+156 LSSPL
-161 KEEKEGSKK
+161 KEEE
-170 GEASKKEEQ
+170 
-179 LLSSPSKEEKEGSKK
+179 
-194 GEASKKEE
+194 
-202 QLLSSPSKEEK
+202 
-213 EGSKKGE
+213 
-220 ASKKEEQLLSSPSKE
+220 
-235 EKEGLRKEA
+235 EGLRKGKDASQKE
-244 EAPHPSILDIGTGSG
+244 EQPLSSLLKSNKEVSEKGEEVPHPSILDIGTGSG

-264 VALALPKAR
+264 VALALPQAR

-278 ISTDALT
+278 ISTDALA

-300 EHQDALSAPDDEER
+300 EHQDALSAPDDEAC

-351 DPLLFYRAITRYA
+351 DPLLFYRAIARYA
-364 SKALKPGG
+364 SKALKLGG

-389 MADEG
+389 MANEG

-411 KGAFLKVKK
+411 KGVFLKVKK

>member
-58 IQRLEKSEPVQY
+58 MQRLEKSEPVQY

-78 GRLFSVAPGV
+78 GRLFDVAPGV
-88 LIPRPETEALVQ
+88 LIPRPETEDLVK
-100 WACDEAKEKEKED
+100 WTCDEAKEKEKED
-113 NSKEERGEEEEG
+113 NSKEERG
-125 SRKGEGSKKD
+125 
-135 EAPKKEE
+135 
-142 AQRKE
+142 
-147 DASKKEEQL
+147 
-156 LSSPS
+156 
-161 KEEKEGSKK
+161 KEEKEVSKK
-170 GEASKKEEQ
+170 GE
-179 LLSSPSKEEKEGSKK
+179 
-194 GEASKKEE
+194 
-202 QLLSSPSKEEK
+202 
-213 EGSKKGE
+213 
-220 ASKKEEQLLSSPSKE
+220 
-235 EKEGLRKEA
+235 

-264 VALALPKAR
+264 VALALPQAR

-278 ISTDALT
+278 ISTDALA

-351 DPLLFYRAITRYA
+351 DPLLFYRAIARYA

-381 YAHEVAQA
+381 YAHEVAQV
-389 MADEG
+389 MVDEG

-411 KGAFLKVKK
+411 KGVFLKVKR

>member
-1 MTYNQLWKRLTAIYN
+1 MTYNQLWKRLTVIYN

-58 IQRLEKSEPVQY
+58 MQRLEKSEPVQY

-78 GRLFSVAPGV
+78 GRLFDVAPGV
-88 LIPRPETEALVQ
+88 LIPRPETEDLVK
-100 WACDEAKEKEKED
+100 WACDEAKEKED
-113 NSKEERGEEEEG
+113 NSKEERGKEEKEV
-125 SRKGEGSKKD
+125 SKKR
-135 EAPKKEE
+135 E
-142 AQRKE
+142 AQ
-147 DASKKEEQL
+147 KKEEQL
-156 LSSPS
+156 LSSLFKNN
-161 KEEKEGSKK
+161 KEVPEK
-170 GEASKKEEQ
+170 GE
-179 LLSSPSKEEKEGSKK
+179 
-194 GEASKKEE
+194 
-202 QLLSSPSKEEK
+202 
-213 EGSKKGE
+213 
-220 ASKKEEQLLSSPSKE
+220 
-235 EKEGLRKEA
+235 

-264 VALALPKAR
+264 VALALPQAR

-278 ISTDALT
+278 ISTDALA

-300 EHQDALSAPDDEER
+300 EHQDALSAPDDKER

-338 SYEPELALFVPDS
+338 SYEPELALFVPDN
-351 DPLLFYRAITRYA
+351 DPLLFYRAIARYA

-381 YAHEVAQA
+381 YAHEVAQTIA
-389 MADEG
+389 NEG

-411 KGAFLKVKK
+411 KGAFIREE

>member
-58 IQRLEKSEPVQY
+58 MQRLEKSEPVQY

-78 GRLFSVAPGV
+78 GRLFDVAPGV
-88 LIPRPETEALVQ
+88 LIPRPETEDLVK

-113 NSKEERGEEEEG
+113 NSKEERGKEEKEI
-125 SRKGEGSKKD
+125 SKKGE
-135 EAPKKEE
+135 AP
-142 AQRKE
+142 Q
-147 DASKKEEQL
+147 KEEQL
-156 LSSPS
+156 LSSPL
-161 KEEKEGSKK
+161 KEEEKGLRKGEDASQKEEQPLSSLLKNNKEVSKK
-170 GEASKKEEQ
+170 GEEV
-179 LLSSPSKEEKEGSKK
+179 
-194 GEASKKEE
+194 
-202 QLLSSPSKEEK
+202 
-213 EGSKKGE
+213 
-220 ASKKEEQLLSSPSKE
+220 
-235 EKEGLRKEA
+235 
-244 EAPHPSILDIGTGSG
+244 PHPSILDIGTGSG

-264 VALALPKAR
+264 VALALPQAR

-278 ISTDALT
+278 ISTDALA

-351 DPLLFYRAITRYA
+351 DPLLFYRAIARYA

-411 KGAFLKVKK
+411 KGAFIREE

>member
-58 IQRLEKSEPVQY
+58 MQRLEKSEPVQY
-70 VLGAEWFA
+70 VLGAGWFA
-78 GRLFSVAPGV
+78 GRLFDVAPGV
-88 LIPRPETEALVQ
+88 LIPRPETEDLVK
-100 WACDEAKEKEKED
+100 WACDEAKEKEKEKED
-113 NSKEERGEEEEG
+113 NSKEERGKEEMEVSKKGEAPQKEEQLFSSPLKEEEEG
-125 SRKGEGSKKD
+125 LRKGK
-135 EAPKKEE
+135 
-142 AQRKE
+142 
-147 DASKKEEQL
+147 DASQKEEQL
-156 LSSPS
+156 LSSP
-161 KEEKEGSKK
+161 
-170 GEASKKEEQ
+170 
-179 LLSSPSKEEKEGSKK
+179 L
-194 GEASKKEE
+194 
-202 QLLSSPSKEEK
+202 
-213 EGSKKGE
+213 
-220 ASKKEEQLLSSPSKE
+220 KE
-235 EKEGLRKEA
+235 EKEGLRKGEDA
-244 EAPHPSILDIGTGSG
+244 SQKEEQLLSSLFKNNKEVSEKGEEAPHPSILDIGTGSG

-264 VALALPKAR
+264 VALALPQAR

-278 ISTDALT
+278 ISTDALA

-300 EHQDALSAPDDEER
+300 DHQDALSAPDDEER

-351 DPLLFYRAITRYA
+351 DPLLFYRAIARYA

-381 YAHEVAQA
+381 YVHEVAQA
-389 MADEG
+389 MANEG

-411 KGAFLKVKK
+411 KGDFLKVKK